1 MGNANRIGLKAG
13 WIVSPAFDLC
23 FVINAWWILVSLFPE
38 QSVGASQQS
47 SLAFW
52 QIYFITTPHRWITLL
67 LVATDPEKRQGRTGF
82 FLILAVIAAFVVG
95 GARVTFG
102 GFACL
107 IVVEY
112 VWNAWHF
119 GAQHGGI
126 LRIYSLKAGGGN
138 RWLELN
144 TMRLFAPYVSIRL
157 VAELNGWLKT
167 HPTSASIV
175 SVVDVALLA
184 FPLILVGN
192 EVRRFS
198 KSRIPKLLYLL
209 NVYAM
214 YAAMLV
220 CLRMGA
226 HRALIMLTLANA
238 AFHAVE
244 YLAIVTYYAQKR
256 KDSGSD
262 SLFQRMARDW
272 MRVIAIFI
280 IAMGVFS
287 YLMESS
293 QYAAV
298 VQVFLAVNLWAAFM
312 HYTYDGIIWKLR
324 KPQTA
329 KTLGVEG

>member
-157 VAELNGWLKT
+157 VAELNGWLET

-198 KSRIPKLLYLL
+198 KSRIPRLLYPL

-272 MRVIAIFI
+272 MRAIAIFV